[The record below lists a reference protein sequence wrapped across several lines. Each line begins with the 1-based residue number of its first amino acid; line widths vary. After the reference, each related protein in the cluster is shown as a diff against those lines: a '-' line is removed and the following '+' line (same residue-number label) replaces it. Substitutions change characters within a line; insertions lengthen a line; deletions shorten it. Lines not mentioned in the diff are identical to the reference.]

1 MILIIVFKCIVR
13 LVKIIQ
19 LRLVSYLVK
28 FRIHTVIIE
37 LGIEIL
43 PVL

>member
-28 FRIHTVIIE
+28 FKIHTAIIE